1 MHLTHKAGELSAR
14 PLSFLETDRLV
25 VRWIAQAAV
34 NVELFTIPLYMTSL
48 YSITGMHPITSQ
60 GNSFYKGRQWPGAK
74 TSAFTDYK
82 PGKKGWGNKK
92 AFNIVFS
99 VFIQEMLHL
108 QMAANLATAI
118 GAVPNF
124 TSTALQNEHHGWTC
138 FGPQHSQIPGIV
150 DLRDTSRFDRVAVNV
165 GPLDEERIKL
175 FLAVEQP
182 QETAEKDIVRNH
194 DRYFPKVPFQWDT
207 DEDLT
212 ANIMFGSIGYMYQC
226 YRDYLL
232 IKYEDG
238 TRLWD
243 HVMTPGGQQ
252 NDLFN
257 SFSSPGHPMREFMG
271 FETTIAMTDP
281 EIALKQALNMMNAI
295 TDQGEG
301 ATLGARYDD
310 KGQRIKD
317 GSEKLV
323 QGDVNPHYCPNR
335 DALASDY
342 PSYSPMGKLVPSA
355 DAAARSDN
363 DGVDHYTRFRQI
375 EDIRGSGGLETWDQS
390 PKVGKWAASDLVTD
404 LYDPNDNPYGLPAP
418 EAIATALNNLK
429 NGAEHAANYQ
439 KMSQAVCGAI
449 KGVTTVLDS
458 YWNPKGATVS
468 FPFPSMAGSGDRMST
483 AWAVFGKTPDLT
495 VGVAASDNSVV
506 NHACQGLDVAEA
518 GGKWGANNCAM
529 TAIYHTC
536 RGSNLCKGQGGCG
549 FVQLTTGGGSC
560 GGSGGGCGSAPSKT
574 SNAPKASP
582 VAGGSCGGPATI
594 VGGGCSAVSLRSHGG
609 LCGTPAPSPSSCGAP
624 TPTPSPTPS
633 GPFYTAPS
641 DNICGGF
648 GGCAVPISAL
658 QLYPKSGTMEVWALV
673 GDSKPSGCGA
683 PKPASCGATQA
694 TADKNLCGSP
704 TPSPTPT
711 PPGCGAPSSKKIA
724 TIDFKEGDKV
734 EDIAF
739 QAFAKVVAFKVNGDP
754 DKPVEGLVQQAPNDL
769 RLAYPPST

>member
-14 PLSFLETDRLV
+14 PLKFLETDTLV

-74 TSAFTDYK
+74 TSASFEHK

-108 QMAANLATAI
+108 QMAANLATSI
-118 GAVPNF
+118 GAVPSF
-124 TSTALQNEHHGWTC
+124 TATALQSGDHGWTC
-138 FGPQHSQIPGIV
+138 YGPKLTRIPGVV
-150 DLRDTSRFDRVAVNV
+150 DLTDTNRFKDVKVNV

-175 FLAVEQP
+175 FLAIEQP
-182 QETAEKDIVRNH
+182 QETAEKDIVRNQE
-194 DRYFPKVPFQWDT
+194 RYFPKVPFKYTTVAELDAHI
-207 DEDLT
+207 L
-212 ANIMFGSIGYMYQC
+212 FGSIGYMYQC

-232 IKYEDG
+232 ITYEDG
-238 TRLWD
+238 SRLWD
-243 HVMTPGGQQ
+243 HVMDASGQQ

-257 SFSSPGHPMREFMG
+257 NFSFPGHPMREFMG
-271 FETTIAMTDP
+271 FETTIALTDP

-310 KGQRIKD
+310 KGQRLKD
-317 GSEKLV
+317 DAAKLV
-323 QGDVNPHYCPNR
+323 QGAVSPHYCPDR

-342 PSYSPMGKLVPSA
+342 PSYSQTGKLIPSS
-355 DAAARSDN
+355 DAAARADN
-363 DGVDHYTRFRQI
+363 DGIDHYTRFREI

-390 PKVGKWAASDLVTD
+390 PRIGKWTAADLTTEG
-404 LYDPNDNPYGLPAP
+404 YDPKDNPYGLATP
-418 EAIATALNNLK
+418 EQIAHALNSLK
-429 NGAEHAANYQ
+429 NGADSAAGFQ

-458 YWNPKGATVS
+458 YWNPAGATVS

-483 AWAVFGKTPDLT
+483 AWAVFGRTPDLS
-495 VGVAASDNSVV
+495 VGVGEPDSSIV
-506 NHACQGLDVAEA
+506 NHACQGLDVAEV
-518 GGKWGANNCAM
+518 GGKWGTNACAQ
-529 TAIYHTC
+529 TSIYHTC

-549 FVQLTTGGGSC
+549 FVQLTSGGGSC
-560 GGSGGGCGSAPSKT
+560 GGASSGCGSAASKT
-574 SNAPKASP
+574 SNAPKANP
-582 VAGGSCGGPATI
+582 VAGGGCGTQTA
-594 VGGGCSAVSLRSHGG
+594 VKGGGCSAVTMRTYGG
-609 LCGTPAPSPSSCGAP
+609 LCG
-624 TPTPSPTPS
+624 TPTPSPTPTPS
-633 GPFYTAPS
+633 GPMYTAPS

-658 QLYPKSGTMEVWALV
+658 QLYPKAGTMEVWALV
-673 GDSKPSGCGA
+673 GSSKPVLCGTPKPTPSPSGCGA
-683 PKPASCGATQA
+683 PQA
-694 TADKNLCGSP
+694 KADKNLCGTPSPSPSP
-704 TPSPTPT
+704 TPS
-711 PPGCGAPSSKKIA
+711 GCGAPSSKKIA

-739 QAFAKVVAFKVNGDP
+739 QAFAKVVAYKVNGDP
-754 DKPVEGLVQQAPNDL
+754 DKPVAGLVQQAPNDL

>member
-14 PLSFLETDRLV
+14 PLKFLETDTLV

-74 TSAFTDYK
+74 TSASFEHK

-108 QMAANLATAI
+108 QMAANLATSI
-118 GAVPNF
+118 GAVPSF
-124 TSTALQNEHHGWTC
+124 TATALQSGDHGWTC
-138 FGPQHSQIPGIV
+138 YGPRLTRIPGVV
-150 DLRDTSRFDRVAVNV
+150 DLTDTNRFKDVKVNV

-175 FLAVEQP
+175 FLAIEQP
-182 QETAEKDIVRNH
+182 QETAEKDIVRNQE
-194 DRYFPKVPFQWDT
+194 RYFPKVPFKYTTVAELDAHI
-207 DEDLT
+207 L
-212 ANIMFGSIGYMYQC
+212 FGSIGYMYQC

-232 IKYEDG
+232 ITYEDG
-238 TRLWD
+238 SRLWD
-243 HVMTPGGQQ
+243 HVMDASGQQ

-257 SFSSPGHPMREFMG
+257 NFSFPGHPMREFMG
-271 FETTIAMTDP
+271 FETTIALTDP

-310 KGQRIKD
+310 KGQRLKD
-317 GSEKLV
+317 DAAKLV
-323 QGDVNPHYCPNR
+323 QGAVSPHYCPDR

-342 PSYSPMGKLVPSA
+342 PSYSQTGKLIPSS
-355 DAAARSDN
+355 DAAARADN
-363 DGVDHYTRFRQI
+363 DGIDHYTRFREI

-390 PKVGKWAASDLVTD
+390 PRIGKWTAADLTTEG
-404 LYDPNDNPYGLPAP
+404 YDPKDNPYGLATP
-418 EAIATALNNLK
+418 EQIAHALNSLK
-429 NGAEHAANYQ
+429 NGADSAAGFQ

-458 YWNPKGATVS
+458 YWNPAGATVS

-483 AWAVFGKTPDLT
+483 AWAVFGRTPDLS
-495 VGVAASDNSVV
+495 VGVGEPDSSIV
-506 NHACQGLDVAEA
+506 NHACQGLDVAEV
-518 GGKWGANNCAM
+518 GGKWGTNACAQ
-529 TAIYHTC
+529 TSIYHTC

-549 FVQLTTGGGSC
+549 FVQLTSGGGSC
-560 GGSGGGCGSAPSKT
+560 GGASSGCGSAASKT
-574 SNAPKASP
+574 SNAPKANP
-582 VAGGSCGGPATI
+582 VAGGGCGTQTA
-594 VGGGCSAVSLRSHGG
+594 VKGGGCSAVTMRTYGG
-609 LCGTPAPSPSSCGAP
+609 LCG
-624 TPTPSPTPS
+624 TPTPSPTPTPS
-633 GPFYTAPS
+633 GPMYTAPS

-658 QLYPKSGTMEVWALV
+658 QLYPKAGTMEVWALA
-673 GDSKPSGCGA
+673 GSSKPVLCGTPKPTPSPSGCGA
-683 PKPASCGATQA
+683 PQA
-694 TADKNLCGSP
+694 KADKNLCGTPSPSPSP
-704 TPSPTPT
+704 TPS
-711 PPGCGAPSSKKIA
+711 GCGAPSSKKIA

-739 QAFAKVVAFKVNGDP
+739 QAFAKVVAYKVNGDP
-754 DKPVEGLVQQAPNDL
+754 DKPVAGLVQQAPNDL

>member
-1 MHLTHKAGELSAR
+1 MHLTHKPGELSAR
-14 PLSFLETDRLV
+14 PLKFLETDTLV

-74 TSAFTDYK
+74 TSAIFEHK

-118 GAVPNF
+118 GAVPSF
-124 TSTALQNEHHGWTC
+124 TATALQSGDHGWTC
-138 FGPQHSQIPGIV
+138 YGPKLTRIPGVV
-150 DLRDTSRFDRVAVNV
+150 DLTDTNRFKDVKVNV

-175 FLAVEQP
+175 FLAIEQP
-182 QETAEKDIVRNH
+182 QETAEKDIVRNQE
-194 DRYFPKVPFQWDT
+194 RYFPKVPFKYTTVAELD
-207 DEDLT
+207 
-212 ANIMFGSIGYMYQC
+212 AHIMFGSIGYMYQC

-232 IKYEDG
+232 ITYEDG
-238 TRLWD
+238 SRLWD
-243 HVMTPGGQQ
+243 HVMDASGQQ

-257 SFSSPGHPMREFMG
+257 NFSFPGHPMREFMG
-271 FETTIAMTDP
+271 FETTIALTDP

-301 ATLGARYDD
+301 ATLGARYDE
-310 KGQRIKD
+310 KGQRLKD
-317 GSEKLV
+317 DAAKLV
-323 QGDVNPHYCPNR
+323 QGAVSPHYCPDR

-342 PSYSPMGKLVPSA
+342 PSYSQTGKLIASS
-355 DAAARSDN
+355 DAAARADN
-363 DGVDHYTRFRQI
+363 DGIDHYTRFREI
-375 EDIRGSGGLETWDQS
+375 EDIRGSGGLETWDHS
-390 PKVGKWAASDLVTD
+390 PRIGKWTAADLTTEG
-404 LYDPNDNPYGLPAP
+404 YDPKDNPYGLATP
-418 EAIATALNNLK
+418 EQIAHALNSLK
-429 NGAEHAANYQ
+429 NGADSAASFQ

-458 YWNPKGATVS
+458 YWNPAGATVS

-483 AWAVFGKTPDLT
+483 AWAVFGRTPDLS
-495 VGVAASDNSVV
+495 VGVGEPDSNIV
-506 NHACQGLDVAEA
+506 NHACQGLDLAEV
-518 GGKWGANNCAM
+518 GGKWGTNACAQ
-529 TAIYHTC
+529 TSIYHTC

-549 FVQLTTGGGSC
+549 FVQLTSGGGSC
-560 GGSGGGCGSAPSKT
+560 GGASSGCGAASSKT
-574 SNAPKASP
+574 SNAPKANP
-582 VAGGSCGGPATI
+582 VAGGGCGTPTT
-594 VGGGCSAVSLRSHGG
+594 VKGGGCSAVTMRTYGG
-609 LCGTPAPSPSSCGAP
+609 LCG
-624 TPTPSPTPS
+624 TPTPSPTPTPTPS
-633 GPFYTAPS
+633 GPMYTAPS

-673 GDSKPSGCGA
+673 GSSKPVLCGA
-683 PKPASCGATQA
+683 PKAQ
-694 TADKNLCGSP
+694 ADKNLCGTPSPSPSP
-704 TPSPTPT
+704 TPS
-711 PPGCGAPSSKKIA
+711 GCGAPSSKKIA

-739 QAFAKVVAFKVNGDP
+739 QAFAKVVAYKVNGDP
-754 DKPVEGLVQQAPNDL
+754 DKPVPGLVQQAPNDL

>member
-14 PLSFLETDRLV
+14 PLKFLETDTLV

-74 TSAFTDYK
+74 TSASFEHK

-108 QMAANLATAI
+108 QMAANLATSI
-118 GAVPNF
+118 GAVPSF
-124 TSTALQNEHHGWTC
+124 TATALQSGDHGWTC
-138 FGPQHSQIPGIV
+138 YGPKLTRIPGVV
-150 DLRDTSRFDRVAVNV
+150 DLTDTNRFKDVKVNV

-175 FLAVEQP
+175 FLAIEQP
-182 QETAEKDIVRNH
+182 QETAEKDIVRNQE
-194 DRYFPKVPFQWDT
+194 RYFPKVPFKYTTVAELDAHI
-207 DEDLT
+207 L
-212 ANIMFGSIGYMYQC
+212 FGSIGYMYQC

-232 IKYEDG
+232 ITYEDG
-238 TRLWD
+238 SRLWD
-243 HVMTPGGQQ
+243 HVMDASGQQ

-257 SFSSPGHPMREFMG
+257 NFSFPGHPMREFMG
-271 FETTIAMTDP
+271 FETTIALTDP

-310 KGQRIKD
+310 KGQRLKD
-317 GSEKLV
+317 DAAKLV
-323 QGDVNPHYCPNR
+323 QGAVSPHYCPDR

-342 PSYSPMGKLVPSA
+342 PSYSQTGKLIPSS
-355 DAAARSDN
+355 DAAARADN
-363 DGVDHYTRFRQI
+363 DGIDHYTRFREI

-390 PKVGKWAASDLVTD
+390 PRIGKWTAADLTTEG
-404 LYDPNDNPYGLPAP
+404 YDPKDNPYGLATP
-418 EAIATALNNLK
+418 EQIAHALNSLK
-429 NGAEHAANYQ
+429 NGADSAAGFQ

-458 YWNPKGATVS
+458 YWNPAGATVS

-483 AWAVFGKTPDLT
+483 AWAVFGRTPDLS
-495 VGVAASDNSVV
+495 VGVGEPDSSIV
-506 NHACQGLDVAEA
+506 NHACQGLDVAEV
-518 GGKWGANNCAM
+518 GGKWGTNACAQ
-529 TAIYHTC
+529 TSIYHTC

-549 FVQLTTGGGSC
+549 FVQLTSGGGSC
-560 GGSGGGCGSAPSKT
+560 GGASSGCGSAASKT
-574 SNAPKASP
+574 SNAPKANP
-582 VAGGSCGGPATI
+582 VAGGGCGTQTA
-594 VGGGCSAVSLRSHGG
+594 VKGGGCSAVTMRTYGG
-609 LCGTPAPSPSSCGAP
+609 LCG
-624 TPTPSPTPS
+624 TPTPSPTPTPTPS
-633 GPFYTAPS
+633 GPMYTAPS

-658 QLYPKSGTMEVWALV
+658 QLYPKAGTMEVWALV
-673 GDSKPSGCGA
+673 GSSKPVLCGTPKPTPSPSGCGA
-683 PKPASCGATQA
+683 PQA
-694 TADKNLCGSP
+694 KADKNLCGTPSPSPSP
-704 TPSPTPT
+704 TPS
-711 PPGCGAPSSKKIA
+711 GCGAPSSKKIA

-739 QAFAKVVAFKVNGDP
+739 QAFAKVVAYKVNGDP
-754 DKPVEGLVQQAPNDL
+754 DKPVAGLVQQAPNDL

>member
-1 MHLTHKAGELSAR
+1 MHLTHVAGELSAR
-14 PLSFLETDRLV
+14 PKKFLETDMLV

-48 YSITGMHPITSQ
+48 YSVTGFHPITSQ

-74 TSAFTDYK
+74 TSAAFEHK

-118 GAVPNF
+118 GAVPCF
-124 TSTALQNEHHGWTC
+124 TATTLQDDNHGWTC
-138 FGPQHSQIPGIV
+138 YGPKLTKIPGIV
-150 DLRDTSRFDRVAVNV
+150 DLKDTNRFEKVAVNV
-165 GPLDEERIKL
+165 GPLDKERIEL
-175 FLAVEQP
+175 FLAIEQP
-182 QETAEKDIVRNH
+182 QETAEKDIVRNK
-194 DRYFPKVPFQWDT
+194 DKYFPRVPFKYDT
-207 DEDLT
+207 VAELD

-232 IKYEDG
+232 IRYEDG

-243 HVMTPGGQQ
+243 HVMNASGQQ

-257 SFSSPGHPMREFMG
+257 SFSFPGHPMREFMG
-271 FETTIAMTDP
+271 FETTIALTDP

-301 ATLGARYDD
+301 ATLGARYDE
-310 KGQRIKD
+310 KGQRLKD
-317 GSEKLV
+317 GAEKLV
-323 QGDVNPHYCPNR
+323 QGVVNPHYCPDR

-342 PSYSPMGKLVPSA
+342 PSYSQTGKLIPSS
-355 DAAARSDN
+355 DAAARAGN

-390 PKVGKWAASDLVTD
+390 PLIGKWTGKELITEG
-404 LYDPNDNPYGLPAP
+404 YDTKVNPYGLATPDQ
-418 EAIATALNNLK
+418 IAAALNALQT
-429 NGAEHAANYQ
+429 GAEAAANYQ

-449 KGVTTVLDS
+449 KGVTTVLDK
-458 YWNPKGATVS
+458 YWNPEGATVA
-468 FPFPSMAGSGDRMST
+468 FPFPSMSGSGDRMST
-483 AWAVFGKTPDLT
+483 AWAVFGKTPDLS
-495 VGVAASDNSVV
+495 VGVGQPDQNIV
-506 NHACQGLDVAEA
+506 NHACQGLDVAEVD
-518 GGKWGANNCAM
+518 GKWGSNSCAQ
-529 TAIYHTC
+529 TSIYHTC

-549 FVQLTTGGGSC
+549 FVQLTSGGGSC
-560 GGSGGGCGSAPSKT
+560 GGAGGSCGGASKT

-582 VAGGSCGGPATI
+582 VAGGSCGSSGGVP
-594 VGGGCSAVSLRSHGG
+594 GGGCSAVTLRSYGG
-609 LCGTPAPSPSSCGAP
+609 LCG
-624 TPTPSPTPS
+624 TPTPSPTPTPG
-633 GPFYTAPS
+633 GPMYTAPS

-648 GGCAVPISAL
+648 GGCAVPISAM

-673 GDSKPSGCGA
+673 GNSKPVLCGAPKPPAPSGCGA
-683 PKPASCGATQA
+683 PEAR
-694 TADKNLCGSP
+694 ADKNLCGTPS
-704 TPSPTPT
+704 PSPTPT
-711 PPGCGAPSSKKIA
+711 PAGCGTPSSKKIA

-739 QAFAKVVAFKVNGDP
+739 QAFAKVVAYKVNGDP
-754 DKPVEGLVQQAPNDL
+754 DKPVAGLVQQAPNDL

>member
-1 MHLTHKAGELSAR
+1 MHLTHVAGELSAR
-14 PLSFLETDRLV
+14 PLKFLETDKLV

-74 TSAFTDYK
+74 TSAVFEHK

-118 GAVPNF
+118 GAVPSF
-124 TSTALQNEHHGWTC
+124 TATALQSDNHGWTC
-138 FGPQHSQIPGIV
+138 YGPELTQIPGIV
-150 DLRDTSRFDRVAVNV
+150 DLKDTNRFAKVAVNV
-165 GPLDEERIKL
+165 GPLDKERIEL
-175 FLAVEQP
+175 FLAIEQP
-182 QETAEKDIVRNH
+182 QETAEKDIVRNKEK
-194 DRYFPKVPFQWDT
+194 YFPKVPFAYDT
-207 DEDLT
+207 VEQLD

-243 HVMTPGGQQ
+243 HVMDASGQQ

-257 SFSSPGHPMREFMG
+257 SFSFPGHPMREFMG
-271 FETTIAMTDP
+271 FETTIALTDP

-301 ATLGARYDD
+301 ATLGARYDE
-310 KGQRIKD
+310 KGQRLKD

-323 QGDVNPHYCPNR
+323 QGVVNPHYCPDR

-342 PSYSPMGKLVPSA
+342 PSYSQAGKLIPSS
-355 DAAARSDN
+355 DAAARADN
-363 DGVDHYTRFRQI
+363 DGIDHYTRFREI

-390 PKVGKWAASDLVTD
+390 PLIGRWQGKDLTTEG
-404 LYDPNDNPYGLPAP
+404 YDPKDNPYGLATP
-418 EAIATALNNLK
+418 EQIAAALNNLQTH
-429 NGAEHAANYQ
+429 NTAANYQ

-449 KGVTTVLDS
+449 KGVTTVLDN
-458 YWNPKGATVS
+458 YWNPGSKTVA
-468 FPFPSMAGSGDRMST
+468 FPFPSMSGSGDRMSI
-483 AWAVFGKTPDLT
+483 AWAVFGATPDLS
-495 VGVAASDNSVV
+495 VGVGSPNSNIV
-506 NHACQGLDVAEA
+506 NHACQGLDVAEVD
-518 GGKWGANNCAM
+518 GKWGSNACAQ
-529 TAIYHTC
+529 TSIYHTC

-549 FVQLTTGGGSC
+549 FVQLTSGGGSC
-560 GGSGGGCGSAPSKT
+560 GG
-574 SNAPKASP
+574 
-582 VAGGSCGGPATI
+582 AGGSCGGGSSKTANTPKASPVSGGSCGSAGGVT
-594 VGGGCSAVSLRSHGG
+594 GGGCSAVTLRSYGG
-609 LCGTPAPSPSSCGAP
+609 LCG
-624 TPTPSPTPS
+624 TPTPSPTPTPG
-633 GPFYTAPS
+633 GPMYTAPS

-658 QLYPKSGTMEVWALV
+658 QLYPKAGTMEVWALV
-673 GDSKPSGCGA
+673 GSSKPVLCGG
-683 PKPASCGATQA
+683 PKPPAAPG
-694 TADKNLCGSP
+694 ADKNLCGTPAPS
-704 TPSPTPT
+704 PSPTPT
-711 PPGCGAPSSKKIA
+711 ASKQIA
-724 TIDFKEGDKV
+724 TIEFNVGDKV

-739 QAFAKVVAFKVNGDP
+739 QAFAKVVAYKVNGDP
-754 DKPVEGLVQQAPNDL
+754 DKPVEGLTQQAPNDL

>member
-1 MHLTHKAGELSAR
+1 MHLTHKEGELSAR
-14 PLSFLETDRLV
+14 PLKFLETDTLV

-108 QMAANLATAI
+108 QMAANLATSI
-118 GAVPNF
+118 GAVPSF
-124 TSTALQNEHHGWTC
+124 TATALQSGDHGWTC
-138 FGPQHSQIPGIV
+138 FGPKLTAIPGIV
-150 DLRDTSRFDRVAVNV
+150 DLTDTNRFKDVKVNV

-175 FLAVEQP
+175 FLAIEQP
-182 QETAEKDIVRNH
+182 QETAEQDIVRNK
-194 DRYFPKVPFQWDT
+194 DRYFPKVPFKYDT
-207 DEDLT
+207 VTELD
-212 ANIMFGSIGYMYQC
+212 AKIMFGSIGYMYQC

-232 IKYEDG
+232 IRYEDG

-243 HVMTPGGQQ
+243 HVMNPGGQQ

-257 SFSSPGHPMREFMG
+257 NFSFPGHPMREFMG
-271 FETTIAMTDP
+271 FETTIALTDP
-281 EIALKQALNMMNAI
+281 EIALRQALNMMNAI

-301 ATLGARYDD
+301 ATLGARYDEE
-310 KGQRIKD
+310 GHRLND
-317 GSEKLV
+317 GKAKLV
-323 QGDVNPHYCPNR
+323 QGDVNPSYCPNR

-342 PSYSPMGKLVPSA
+342 PSYSMEGKLVPSA

-363 DGVDHYTRFRQI
+363 DGVDHYTRFREI

-390 PKVGKWAASDLVTD
+390 PKIGKWAASDLTTEG
-404 LYDPNDNPYGLPAP
+404 YDPNDNPYGLPAP
-418 EAIATALNNLK
+418 EAIANALNALK
-429 NGAEHAANYQ
+429 NGGDAAANFQ

-449 KGVTTVLDS
+449 KGVTTVLDD
-458 YWNPKGATVS
+458 YWNPVGAAVS

-483 AWAVFGKTPDLT
+483 AWAVFGATPDLS
-495 VGVAASDNSVV
+495 VGVGEPDKYIV
-506 NHACQGLDVAEA
+506 NHACQGLDVEET
-518 GGKWGANNCAM
+518 GGKWGANSCAE
-529 TAIYHTC
+529 TSIYHTC

-549 FVQLTTGGGSC
+549 FVQLTSGGGSC
-560 GGSGGGCGSAPSKT
+560 GGASSGCGAASSKT

-582 VAGGSCGGPATI
+582 VASGSCGTPTTI
-594 VGGGCSAVSLRSHGG
+594 KGGGCSAVTLRSFGG
-609 LCGTPAPSPSSCGAP
+609 LCG
-624 TPTPSPTPS
+624 TPTPSPTPTPS
-633 GPFYTAPS
+633 GPMYTAPS

-648 GGCAVPISAL
+648 GGCAVPISAM
-658 QLYPKSGTMEVWALV
+658 QLYPKAGTMEVWALV
-673 GDSKPSGCGA
+673 GSSKPVLCGTPKPTPSPSGCGA
-683 PKPASCGATQA
+683 PKAN
-694 TADKNLCGSP
+694 ADKNLCGTPSPSP
-704 TPSPTPT
+704 TPSPS
-711 PPGCGAPSSKKIA
+711 GCGAPSSKKIA